1 MSKRNAISELNNLK
15 TTEMYK
21 RQFTSL
27 AENVFNFKNL
37 DNKGVPQ
44 RQLFDTGESKKIY

>member
-1 MSKRNAISELNNLK
+1 MSKRNAISEISNFK

-37 DNKGVPQ
+37 EKYAPTIDKDYINRKLKCQ
-44 RQLFDTGESKKIY
+44 